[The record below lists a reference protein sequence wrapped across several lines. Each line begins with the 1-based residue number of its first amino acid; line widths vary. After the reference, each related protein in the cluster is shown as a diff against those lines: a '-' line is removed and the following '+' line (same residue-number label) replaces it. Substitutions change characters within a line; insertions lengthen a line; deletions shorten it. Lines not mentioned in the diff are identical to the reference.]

1 MGAEREARLAIE
13 REDRRR
19 RAKAAEPEII
29 RKERSGEIQPDQ
41 GLRFRTSAA
50 NFHTVRCWRPSGL
63 RELHGRF
70 YKSDSSG
77 DSEALDDRGKP
88 RLGGEDFES
97 EEWSYP
103 ENSASGPEENPKT
116 RVDYEDYSA
125 SKRTVIVR
133 LADGSRRITR
143 NSGSI
148 HGDANDSGN
157 CDDYDS
163 ILKP

>member
-1 MGAEREARLAIE
+1 MGSEREARLAIE

-29 RKERSGEIQPDQ
+29 RKERSGEIQPDE
-41 GLRFRTSAA
+41 GFRFRTSAA
-50 NFHTVRCWRPSGL
+50 NFFAIRCWRPSGL

-88 RLGGEDFES
+88 RLGSEDAGF
-97 EEWSYP
+97 EEWSDS
-103 ENSASGPEENPKT
+103 ENSADRSEENSKA
-116 RVDYEDYSA
+116 RVDYEDYSS

-133 LADGSRRITR
+133 MADGSRRITR
-143 NSGSI
+143 NSSSI
-148 HGDANDSGN
+148 HRDADSGDN
-157 CDDYDS
+157 CDDNDS
-163 ILKP
+163 ILIP